1 MKSIMPIHEI
11 SKFTMNPEAFIDG
24 DVDFCGVVFK
34 LKKMKKFNFIL
45 VESLSGIIQCVSG
58 SKFECREGES
68 VRIQG
73 VVKKSRVEDQFVKH
87 KNIEIHVHQLV
98 ILSSP
103 SETMPFDIT
112 KSELNIHNDVLFDL
126 RPISLRH
133 QKEKAIFVIQNELVE
148 GLRGA
153 LRKRMCHELRTPK
166 IVQEGAEGGANIFEL
181 NYFGRS
187 AYLTQSPQF
196 YKEFGVGIFQRV
208 FEIAPV
214 FRAEK
219 HNTNRHLN
227 EYISIDVELGFI
239 EHFEELMK
247 FEMACLKE
255 AFENLREKCS
265 FELELLHVELPNTSQ
280 VPSLTFSEAKEIYFH
295 ETGNDE
301 RKENDLSPSEE
312 KFLCEWALKKHHSE
326 FVFVTHFP
334 SEKRPFYAMDSLE
347 NPSETLSFDL
357 LFRGVEITTG
367 GQRIHSESELIKK
380 MQARGMRIESFEF
393 FTRAHKFGL
402 PPHGGFGLGLERLTQ
417 KLLGLESVKRAC
429 LYPRDISR
437 LSP

>member
-1 MKSIMPIHEI
+1 
-11 SKFTMNPEAFIDG
+11 MNPEAFIDG

-45 VESLSGIIQCVSG
+45 VESLAGVIQCISG
-58 SKFECREGES
+58 PQFECREGES

-87 KNIEIHVHQLV
+87 KNIEIHVQHLV

-148 GLRGA
+148 GLRA
-153 LRKRMCHELRTPK
+153 AFRKRMCHELRTPK

-255 AFENLREKCS
+255 AFENLREKCT
-265 FELELLHVELPNTSQ
+265 FELELLHVELPNISQ
-280 VPSLTFSEAKEIYFH
+280 VPCLKFCEAKEIYFH

-301 RKENDLSPSEE
+301 KKENDLSPSEE
-312 KFLCEWALKKHHSE
+312 KFLCEWAMKNHNSE

-334 SEKRPFYAMDSLE
+334 SEKRPFYAMDSHE

-417 KLLGLESVKRAC
+417 KLLALESVKRAC